1 MVMNYHIH
9 YLFNPD
15 GFYSF
20 CTAFEEQFAQY
31 FDPESENG
39 LMCPFGPNF
48 GGNTYPYICFF
59 YEDCSIFLDKSS
71 SAGNPWNDPQRQ
83 WI

>member
-1 MVMNYHIH
+1 MNYHIH

-83 WI
+83 EHMK